1 MHFPMYCLVLLNYS
15 RFQTIIIQI
24 YASLYILKTMLGVEN
39 LQQYSKR
46 IPDDFNNMYL
56 KVKSTLNL

>member
-1 MHFPMYCLVLLNYS
+1 
-15 RFQTIIIQI
+15 
-24 YASLYILKTMLGVEN
+24 MLGVEN

-56 KVKSTLNL
+56 KVKSTLNIPISIWVTFLHPITRNVITIFNLQDLL